1 MLSRRSLM
9 STSMITIALLLAV
22 LSPAWA
28 TAPDNSGGGSTHE
41 LGDPTQ
47 PTASGGEST
56 MSVTQNTIETHSCAQ
71 PCGTVKKNTRLKRD
85 CLAPLKVGAD
95 NITVNLNGYSILA
108 QAGQPGVEV
117 IGRSGV
123 TIKNGTINGNT
134 AGLLVKNG
142 CGNIFR
148 DLKVFSEGESSRAVE
163 MENVDH
169 AVVKQLVC
177 VKPRLGFTPF
187 KFSGTKSSIS
197 RVICQ
202 GESSNGAIISGEGLT
217 IVENDFRARG
227 DKPLRGLYFIGIK
240 STLCDNFVANT
251 SERAQVPALVVSG
264 DENVV
269 RQNTISGVM
278 GGFGIVCGSRRN
290 VIEKNCVTVDDRRL
304 GSLGMNGGTSACDN
318 TWNNNRFTTDSEGDG
333 PKAGY
338 IQ

>member
-1 MLSRRSLM
+1 MISRRTFM
-9 STSMITIALLLAV
+9 SASMITIALFLAV
-22 LSPAWA
+22 ASPAWA
-28 TAPDNSGGGSTHE
+28 TAPYNSGGGFTHE
-41 LGDPTQ
+41 LGDPEQ
-47 PTASGGEST
+47 LKVSDGEST
-56 MSVTQNTIETHSCAQ
+56 MSVTQNTIEVNSSAQ

-123 TIKNGTINGNT
+123 TVKNGTINGST
-134 AGLLVKNG
+134 VGLLVKSG

-169 AVVKQLVC
+169 TVVKQLAC

-187 KFSGTKSSIS
+187 KFSGTKSAIS
-197 RVICQ
+197 KVTCQ
-202 GESSNGAIISGEGLT
+202 GESSNGAIISGDKLT
-217 IVENDFRARG
+217 ILENDFRARG
-227 DKPLRGLYFIGIK
+227 DKPLRGLYFIGTK
-240 STLCDNFVANT
+240 SILCDNFFANT
-251 SERAQVPALVVSG
+251 SERAQLPALVVSG
-264 DENVV
+264 NENVV
-269 RQNTISGVM
+269 RLNKISGVM
-278 GGFGIVCGSRRN
+278 GGFGIVCGSRHN

-304 GSLGMNGGTSACDN
+304 GSLAMNGGTSACEN
-318 TWNNNRFTTDSEGDG
+318 TWKQNYFTTDSEGDG
-333 PKAGY
+333 AKVGC

>member
-1 MLSRRSLM
+1 M
-9 STSMITIALLLAV
+9 SASMTTIALFLAV

-28 TAPDNSGGGSTHE
+28 TTPDNSVGGFTHE
-41 LGDPTQ
+41 LGDPEQ
-47 PTASGGEST
+47 LRVNSGGSM
-56 MSVTQNTIETHSCAQ
+56 MSMTERTIEINSCVQ

-108 QAGQPGVEV
+108 QSGQPGVEV

-134 AGLLVKNG
+134 AGLLVKDG
-142 CGNIFR
+142 CGNTFR
-148 DLKVFSEGESSRAVE
+148 DLKVSSEGESSRGVE
-163 MENVDH
+163 MENADH
-169 AVVKQLVC
+169 AVVKQLTC
-177 VKPRLGFTPF
+177 VNPRLGFTPF
-187 KFSGTKSSIS
+187 KFSGTKSTIS
-197 RVICQ
+197 RVACQ
-202 GESSNGAIISGEGLT
+202 GESSNGAIISGERLT

-227 DKPLRGLYFIGIK
+227 EKPLRGLYFIGTK
-240 STLCDNFVANT
+240 SILCENFVANT

-269 RQNTISGVM
+269 RLNKISGVM

-290 VIEKNCVTVDDRRL
+290 VIERNCVTVEDRRL

-333 PKAGY
+333 PKAGH